1 MIDPAVERQ
10 FSDTK
15 ELLALWNTF
24 HQFFTFGVKGES
36 ITPDKENQFLE
47 VKSRI
52 AMLHD
57 SFMEALT
64 HNQNIGQE
72 VLNIITRAIT
82 LKHLGRLSTA
92 DTKKMEIEWHESYL
106 LLNDTIA
113 ALEQKRRELA
123 EINETQYK
131 AGLAAAGA
139 RQKVGKIVGSFYF
152 KLAVIILGV
161 LGATIGVQVMGLY
174 DYDDL
179 GKMKA
184 LQTPYSWGKAVVRA
198 VYDEDSPWPD
208 VSLVRRR
215 NFSGWPEGIK
225 EPKIDSGAT
234 KDGST
239 REIAMRAGP
248 MGIANQLA
256 AALSKSTD
264 YRKEES
270 EKPGEENLQI
280 HTFLF
285 ANAEDA
291 KAVEKIW
298 EDGKSAAN
306 RPGAQPPAAMREMD
320 FVRDVNIITVIYSRT
335 EDTMR
340 RMVTDV
346 YYKKA

>member
-123 EINETQYK
+123 DINETQYK

-139 RQKVGKIVGSFYF
+139 RQKVGKVVSSFYF
-152 KLAVIILGV
+152 KLAVIILAL
-161 LGATIGVQVMGLY
+161 LGATIGVQVMGFY

-179 GKMKA
+179 GKLKA

-198 VYDEDSPWPD
+198 AYNEDSPWPD
-208 VSLVRRR
+208 VNLVRRR

-239 REIAMRAGP
+239 REIAMRANS
-248 MGIANQLA
+248 MGIANPLA
-256 AALSKSTD
+256 AALSKATD

-270 EKPGEENLQI
+270 EKSGEENLQI

-285 ANAEDA
+285 ANADDA
-291 KAVEKIW
+291 KAVEKVW
-298 EDGKSAAN
+298 EDGKSANN
-306 RPGAQPPAAMREMD
+306 RPGAESPAAMKEMD
-320 FVRDVNIITVIYSRT
+320 FVRDVNIITVIYSKK